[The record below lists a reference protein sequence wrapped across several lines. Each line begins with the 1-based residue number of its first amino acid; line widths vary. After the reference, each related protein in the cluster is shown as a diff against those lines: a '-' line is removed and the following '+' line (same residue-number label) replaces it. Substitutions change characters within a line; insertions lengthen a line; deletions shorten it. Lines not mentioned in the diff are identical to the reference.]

1 MNDPRLT
8 VQTSKVQLKDSSGTE
23 VGTDTNPVEVES
35 RDYDS
40 YSVFGDILTE
50 LKKMNIQLSILTD
63 QIIRD
68 LDVQ

>member
-1 MNDPRLT
+1 VNDPRLT